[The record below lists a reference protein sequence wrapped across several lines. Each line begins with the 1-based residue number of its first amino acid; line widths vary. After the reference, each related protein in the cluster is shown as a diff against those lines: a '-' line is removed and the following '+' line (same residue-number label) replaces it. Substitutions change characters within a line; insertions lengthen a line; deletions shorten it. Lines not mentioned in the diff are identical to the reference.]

1 MASPKPYSK
10 SPKRPTRID
19 KSTAQRIA
27 ETLLLF
33 APAPIR
39 SIASTPLG
47 SKIFLTVATGLLT
60 TGMMSIDWENGMPK
74 IQWHRENAQQ
84 AKDQITQDLQQ
95 QGVQWQQTA
104 NGPVVSHN
112 GQQYPVPVQNLPGY
126 QNNQAPGYPPPPQYG
141 NPNGYP
147 TNRFF
152 RMVPQ
157 TEIGIRHHS
166 KGNRCH
172 QTCSH
177 QTWFCLPTCK
187 TAPTIRKTH
196 NNYHQGLTPPVADTS
211 TRQGMFV
218 NYLYRS
224 PRLE

>member
-60 TGMMSIDWENGMPK
+60 TGMLSIDWENGMPK

-126 QNNQAPGYPPPPQYG
+126 QQFNQAQGYPPPPQYS

-147 TNRFF
+147 TAFQQPVLPNGNPNGNWYPPPQQGQPLPPHMQPPPN
-152 RMVPQ
+152 MVLPPNMQNGPYYPQ
-157 TEIGIRHHS
+157 NPQQLPPGAYS
-166 KGNRCH
+166 AGGGNV
-172 QTCSH
+172 
-177 QTWFCLPTCK
+177 
-187 TAPTIRKTH
+187 
-196 NNYHQGLTPPVADTS
+196 YPPGYV
-211 TRQGMFV
+211 R
-218 NYLYRS
+218 
-224 PRLE
+224 

>member
-60 TGMMSIDWENGMPK
+60 TGMMSIEWENGMPK

-147 TNRFF
+147 TAFQQPVLPNGTPNGNWYPTPQQGQPLPPNMQPPN
-152 RMVPQ
+152 MVLPPNMQNGPYFPQ
-157 TEIGIRHHS
+157 
-166 KGNRCH
+166 NP
-172 QTCSH
+172 Q
-177 QTWFCLPTCK
+177 QLPPG
-187 TAPTIRKTH
+187 A
-196 NNYHQGLTPPVADTS
+196 YSAGGGYVYPPGYV
-211 TRQGMFV
+211 R
-218 NYLYRS
+218 
-224 PRLE
+224 